1 MYELQ
6 VDFVFYDE
14 ELVLMA
20 FGIVGQVF
28 SIVIVDI
35 EHVGGQLLDQ
45 YGVLLV
51 VDQQVLVEVDQQVL
65 LEEQVLVNQVV
76 QLKITWP

>member
-6 VDFVFYDE
+6 VNFVFYDE
-14 ELVLMA
+14 ELVVMV
-20 FGIVGQVF
+20 FGIFGQVF
-28 SIVIVDI
+28 SIVIVGV

-45 YGVLLV
+45 CRLLFV
-51 VDQQVLVEVDQQVL
+51 VDQQVLV
-65 LEEQVLVNQVV
+65 EEQVLVNQVV